1 MGILGDQHRAGCGG
15 FLHPRRD
22 IGRVAEYVGVFAGAR
37 AHHHR
42 T

>member
-1 MGILGDQHRAGCGG
+1 MGILGYQYRAGSGG
-15 FLHPRRD
+15 FLHPRGD
-22 IGRVAEYVGVFAGAR
+22 IGRVAEYVRVLAGAR

>member
-1 MGILGDQHRAGCGG
+1 MRILGHHYRAGSGG

-22 IGRVAEYVGVFAGAR
+22 IGRVAEYVGVLAGAS